1 MKTFRLSEHFTLAE
15 FEKSAT
21 AIANGIDNRVP
32 SQYVPALEQLCKTIL
47 EPLRAFANS
56 PEGKQSLSLSPS
68 QEVPIII
75 SSGYRCPK
83 LNSAVGG
90 VYSSQHTLGEACD
103 IRLPVSKHTTQ
114 RDGKAHT
121 DKEILN
127 SWFEWIVTNTDFD
140 QAIIETANG
149 KDFWIH
155 VSCRANKRKNRHQ
168 AIRFLQKK

>member
-1 MKTFRLSEHFTLAE
+1 MKNDIQLSEHFKLSE
-15 FEKSAT
+15 FTRSAT
-21 AIANGIDNRVP
+21 ATARKIDNTP
-32 SQYVPALEQLCKTIL
+32 SQEVISNLKVLCQNVL
-47 EPLRAFANS
+47 EPLRAFA
-56 PEGKQSLSLSPS
+56 Q
-68 QEVPIII
+68 QPIII

-121 DKEILN
+121 DKEVLN
-127 SWFEWIVTNTDFD
+127 SWFDWVVTNTDFD

-155 VSCRANKRKNRHQ
+155 VSCRRNKRKNRHQ
-168 AIRFLQKK
+168 IIRFLQKK

>member
-1 MKTFRLSEHFTLAE
+1 MKNDIQLSEHFKLSE
-15 FEKSAT
+15 FTRSAT
-21 AIANGIDNRVP
+21 ATARKIDNTP
-32 SQYVPALEQLCKTIL
+32 SQEVISNLKVLCQNVL
-47 EPLRAFANS
+47 EPLRAFA
-56 PEGKQSLSLSPS
+56 Q
-68 QEVPIII
+68 QPIII
-75 SSGYRCPK
+75 SSGYRCPQ
-83 LNSAVGG
+83 LNIKVGG

-103 IRLPVSKHTTQ
+103 IRLPVSKHTPQ

-127 SWFEWIVTNTDFD
+127 SWFDWIVSNTDFD

-168 AIRFLQKK
+168 VIRNLQKK

>member
-1 MKTFRLSEHFTLAE
+1 MKNDIQLSEHFKLSE
-15 FEKSAT
+15 FTRSAT
-21 AIANGIDNRVP
+21 ATARKIDNTP
-32 SQYVPALEQLCKTIL
+32 SQEVISNLKVLCQNVL
-47 EPLRAFANS
+47 EPLRAFA
-56 PEGKQSLSLSPS
+56 Q
-68 QEVPIII
+68 QPIII
-75 SSGYRCPK
+75 SSGYRCPQ
-83 LNSAVGG
+83 LNIKVGG

-127 SWFEWIVTNTDFD
+127 SWFDWIVTNTDFD

-168 AIRFLQKK
+168 VIPFLQKK

>member
-1 MKTFRLSEHFTLAE
+1 MKNDIQLSEHFKLSE
-15 FEKSAT
+15 FTRSAT
-21 AIANGIDNRVP
+21 ATARKIDNTP
-32 SQYVPALEQLCKTIL
+32 SQEVISNLKVLCQNVL
-47 EPLRAFANS
+47 EPLRAFA
-56 PEGKQSLSLSPS
+56 Q
-68 QEVPIII
+68 QPIII
-75 SSGYRCPK
+75 SSGYRCPQ
-83 LNSAVGG
+83 LNIKVGG

-127 SWFEWIVTNTDFD
+127 SWFDWIVSNTDFD

-155 VSCRANKRKNRHQ
+155 VSCRRNKRKNRHQ
-168 AIRFLQKK
+168 VIRFLQKK

>member
-1 MKTFRLSEHFTLAE
+1 MKNDIQLSEHFKLSE
-15 FEKSAT
+15 FTRSAT
-21 AIANGIDNRVP
+21 ATARKIDNTP
-32 SQYVPALEQLCKTIL
+32 SQEVISNLKVLCQNVL
-47 EPLRAFANS
+47 EPLREFAQQ
-56 PEGKQSLSLSPS
+56 P
-68 QEVPIII
+68 VVI
-75 SSGYRCPK
+75 SSGYRCPQ
-83 LNSAVGG
+83 LNVKVGG
-90 VYSSQHTLGEACD
+90 VYSPQHTLGEACD

-127 SWFEWIVTNTDFD
+127 SWFDWIVTNTDFD

-168 AIRFLQKK
+168 VIRNLQKK

>member
-1 MKTFRLSEHFTLAE
+1 MKNDIQLSEHFKLSE
-15 FEKSAT
+15 FTRSAT
-21 AIANGIDNRVP
+21 ATARKIDNTP
-32 SQYVPALEQLCKTIL
+32 SQEVISNLKVLCQNVL
-47 EPLRAFANS
+47 EPLRAFA
-56 PEGKQSLSLSPS
+56 Q
-68 QEVPIII
+68 QPIII
-75 SSGYRCPK
+75 SSGYRCPQ
-83 LNSAVGG
+83 LNIKVGG

-127 SWFEWIVTNTDFD
+127 SWFDWIVSNTDFD

-168 AIRFLQKK
+168 VIRFLQKK

>member
-1 MKTFRLSEHFTLAE
+1 MKNDIQLSEHFKLSE
-15 FEKSAT
+15 FTRSAT
-21 AIANGIDNRVP
+21 ATARKIDNTP
-32 SQYVPALEQLCKTIL
+32 SQEVISNLKVLCQNVL
-47 EPLRAFANS
+47 EPLRAFA
-56 PEGKQSLSLSPS
+56 Q
-68 QEVPIII
+68 QPIII
-75 SSGYRCPK
+75 SSGYRCPQ
-83 LNSAVGG
+83 LNIKVGG

-127 SWFEWIVTNTDFD
+127 SWFDWIVTNTDFD

-168 AIRFLQKK
+168 VIRYLQKK

>member
-1 MKTFRLSEHFTLAE
+1 MKNDIQLSEHFKLSE
-15 FEKSAT
+15 FTRSAT
-21 AIANGIDNRVP
+21 ATARKIDNTP
-32 SQYVPALEQLCKTIL
+32 SQEVISNLKVLCQNVL
-47 EPLRAFANS
+47 EPLRAFA
-56 PEGKQSLSLSPS
+56 Q
-68 QEVPIII
+68 QPIII
-75 SSGYRCPK
+75 SSGYRCPQ
-83 LNSAVGG
+83 LNIKVGG

-127 SWFEWIVTNTDFD
+127 SWFDWIVTNTDFD

-155 VSCRANKRKNRHQ
+155 VSCRRNKRKNRHQ
-168 AIRFLQKK
+168 VIRFLQKK

>member
-1 MKTFRLSEHFTLAE
+1 MKNDIQLSEHFKLSE
-15 FEKSAT
+15 FTRSAT
-21 AIANGIDNRVP
+21 ATARKIDNTP
-32 SQYVPALEQLCKTIL
+32 SQEVISNLKVLCQNVL
-47 EPLRAFANS
+47 EPLRAFA
-56 PEGKQSLSLSPS
+56 Q
-68 QEVPIII
+68 QPIII

-103 IRLPVSKHTTQ
+103 IRLPVSKHTPQ

-127 SWFEWIVTNTDFD
+127 SWFDWIVTNTDFD

-168 AIRFLQKK
+168 VIRFLQKK

>member
-1 MKTFRLSEHFTLAE
+1 MKDLLLSPHFKLAE
-15 FEKSAT
+15 FERSAT
-21 AIANGIDNRVP
+21 ATKLGIDNRVP
-32 SQYVPALEQLCKTIL
+32 SHYIPVLQQLCQEIL
-47 EPLRAFANS
+47 EPLRDFAQQ
-56 PEGKQSLSLSPS
+56 P
-68 QEVPIII
+68 VVI
-75 SSGYRCPK
+75 SSGYRCPQ
-83 LNSAVGG
+83 LNIKVGG

-127 SWFEWIVTNTDFD
+127 SWFDWIVTNTDFD

-155 VSCRANKRKNRHQ
+155 VSCRQNKRKNRHQ
-168 AIRFLQKK
+168 VIRFLQKK

>member
-1 MKTFRLSEHFTLAE
+1 MKNDIQLSEHFKLSE
-15 FEKSAT
+15 FTRSAT
-21 AIANGIDNRVP
+21 ATARKIDNTP
-32 SQYVPALEQLCKTIL
+32 SQEVISNLKVLCQNVL
-47 EPLRAFANS
+47 EPLRAFAQQ
-56 PEGKQSLSLSPS
+56 P
-68 QEVPIII
+68 VVI
-75 SSGYRCPK
+75 SSGYRCPQ
-83 LNSAVGG
+83 LNIKVGG

-127 SWFEWIVTNTDFD
+127 SWFDWIVTNTDFD

-155 VSCRANKRKNRHQ
+155 VSCRRNKRKNRHQ
-168 AIRFLQKK
+168 VIRFLQKK

>member
-1 MKTFRLSEHFTLAE
+1 MKLSEHFSLSE
-15 FEKSAT
+15 FERSAT
-21 AIANGIDNRVP
+21 ATRLGIDNRVP
-32 SQYVPALEQLCKTIL
+32 SQYIPALQQLCKEIL
-47 EPLRAFANS
+47 EPLREFT
-56 PEGKQSLSLSPS
+56 GQ
-68 QEVPIII
+68 PIII
-75 SSGYRCPK
+75 SSGYRCPQ
-83 LNSAVGG
+83 LNIKVGG

-103 IRLPVSKHTTQ
+103 IRIPVSKHTTQ

-127 SWFEWIVTNTDFD
+127 SWFDWIVSNTDFD

-168 AIRFLQKK
+168 VIRFLQKK

>member
-1 MKTFRLSEHFTLAE
+1 MKNDIQLSEHFKLSE
-15 FEKSAT
+15 FTRSAT
-21 AIANGIDNRVP
+21 ATARKIDNTP
-32 SQYVPALEQLCKTIL
+32 SQEVISNLKVLCQNVL
-47 EPLRAFANS
+47 EPLRAFA
-56 PEGKQSLSLSPS
+56 Q
-68 QEVPIII
+68 QPIII

-121 DKEILN
+121 DKEVLN
-127 SWFEWIVTNTDFD
+127 SWFDWIVTNTDFD

-155 VSCRANKRKNRHQ
+155 VSCRRNKRKNRHQ
-168 AIRFLQKK
+168 VIRNLQKK

>member
-1 MKTFRLSEHFTLAE
+1 MKNDIQLSEHFKLSE
-15 FEKSAT
+15 FTRSAT
-21 AIANGIDNRVP
+21 ATARKIDNTP
-32 SQYVPALEQLCKTIL
+32 SQEVISNLKVLCQNVL
-47 EPLRAFANS
+47 EPLRAFAQQ
-56 PEGKQSLSLSPS
+56 P
-68 QEVPIII
+68 VVI
-75 SSGYRCPK
+75 SSGYRCPQ
-83 LNSAVGG
+83 LNVKVGG

-127 SWFEWIVTNTDFD
+127 SWFDWIVTNTDFD

-168 AIRFLQKK
+168 VIRFLQKK

>member
-1 MKTFRLSEHFTLAE
+1 MKNDIQLSEHFKLSE
-15 FEKSAT
+15 FTRSAT
-21 AIANGIDNRVP
+21 ATARKIDNTP
-32 SQYVPALEQLCKTIL
+32 SQEVISNLKVLCQNVL
-47 EPLRAFANS
+47 EPLRDFAQQ
-56 PEGKQSLSLSPS
+56 P
-68 QEVPIII
+68 VVI
-75 SSGYRCPK
+75 SSGYRCPQ
-83 LNSAVGG
+83 LNIKVGG

-127 SWFEWIVTNTDFD
+127 SWFDWIVSNTDFD

-168 AIRFLQKK
+168 VIRNLQKK

>member
-1 MKTFRLSEHFTLAE
+1 MKNDIQLSEHFKLSE
-15 FEKSAT
+15 FTRSAT
-21 AIANGIDNRVP
+21 ATARKIDNTP
-32 SQYVPALEQLCKTIL
+32 SQEVISNLKVLCQNVL
-47 EPLRAFANS
+47 EPLRDFAQQ
-56 PEGKQSLSLSPS
+56 P
-68 QEVPIII
+68 VVI
-75 SSGYRCPK
+75 SSGYRCPQ
-83 LNSAVGG
+83 LNIKVGG

-103 IRLPVSKHTTQ
+103 IRLPASKHTPQ

-127 SWFEWIVTNTDFD
+127 SWFDWIVTNTDFD

-168 AIRFLQKK
+168 VIRFLQKK

>member
-1 MKTFRLSEHFTLAE
+1 MKNDIQLSEHFKLSE
-15 FEKSAT
+15 FTRSAT
-21 AIANGIDNRVP
+21 ATARKIDNTP
-32 SQYVPALEQLCKTIL
+32 SQEVISNLKVLCQNVL
-47 EPLRAFANS
+47 EPLRAFA
-56 PEGKQSLSLSPS
+56 Q
-68 QEVPIII
+68 QPIII
-75 SSGYRCPK
+75 SSGYRCPQ
-83 LNSAVGG
+83 LNIKVGG

-127 SWFEWIVTNTDFD
+127 SWFDWIVSNTDFD

-155 VSCRANKRKNRHQ
+155 VSRRANKRKNRHQ
-168 AIRFLQKK
+168 VIRFLQKK

>member
-1 MKTFRLSEHFTLAE
+1 MKNDIQLSEHFKLSE
-15 FEKSAT
+15 FTRSAT
-21 AIANGIDNRVP
+21 ATARKIDNTP
-32 SQYVPALEQLCKTIL
+32 SQEVISNLKVLCQNVL
-47 EPLRAFANS
+47 EPLRAFA
-56 PEGKQSLSLSPS
+56 Q
-68 QEVPIII
+68 QPIII

-127 SWFEWIVTNTDFD
+127 SWFDWIVTNTDFD

-168 AIRFLQKK
+168 VIRFLQKK

>member
-1 MKTFRLSEHFTLAE
+1 MKNDIQLSEHFKLSE
-15 FEKSAT
+15 FTRSAT
-21 AIANGIDNRVP
+21 ATARKIDNTP
-32 SQYVPALEQLCKTIL
+32 SQEVISNLKVLCQNVL
-47 EPLRAFANS
+47 EPLRAFA
-56 PEGKQSLSLSPS
+56 Q
-68 QEVPIII
+68 QPIII
-75 SSGYRCPK
+75 SSGYRCPQ

-121 DKEILN
+121 DKEVLN
-127 SWFEWIVTNTDFD
+127 SWFDWIVTNTDFD

-168 AIRFLQKK
+168 VIRNLQKK